1 MICRLAHPQDEMVVR
16 QDQNNSQ
23 PVLSVALCR
32 NQISGGPVRFYRKIV
47 MTMAICASA
56 SVLGPACLAQ
66 DGGAGSAPSTEG
78 QEAGFRS
85 YLAAVRQRALLEGV
99 TQATLDRVLPS
110 ITYNDRVVR
119 LDRQQP
125 EGASSAPV
133 PNFAP
138 YKARHVDA
146 SRINRGRAKY
156 AELRPLLQRIEDE
169 TGVPEEMMIAI
180 YGHET
185 NYGSVMGNFNA
196 PEALAS
202 LAYEGRRRALFEG
215 ELIAALKMIDKG
227 VPQYAITGS
236 WAGALG
242 KPQFLPSVYLR
253 LARDGDGDGYA
264 DIWRSEVDAMTSIA
278 NYFVNAGWRRGE
290 DWGFAVDVPASFN
303 RGVMRSRMSS
313 PRCPRVF
320 ARHSQWRTIAE
331 WRELGISPQ
340 QGFWPNDN
348 MMATLIEPD
357 GVGNTAY
364 LLGGNYRVIL
374 DYNCSNF
381 YALSVGLLADELR
394 N

>member
-1 MICRLAHPQDEMVVR
+1 
-16 QDQNNSQ
+16 
-23 PVLSVALCR
+23 
-32 NQISGGPVRFYRKIV
+32 
-47 MTMAICASA
+47 
-56 SVLGPACLAQ
+56 
-66 DGGAGSAPSTEG
+66 
-78 QEAGFRS
+78 
-85 YLAAVRQRALLEGV
+85 
-99 TQATLDRVLPS
+99 
-110 ITYNDRVVR
+110 
-119 LDRQQP
+119 
-125 EGASSAPV
+125 V

-146 SRINRGRAKY
+146 SRISRGRAKY
-156 AELRPLLQRIEDE
+156 AELRPLLKRIEDE
-169 TGVPEEMMIAI
+169 TGVPEEIMIAI

-185 NYGSVMGNFNA
+185 NYGSFMGNFNA
-196 PEALAS
+196 PQALAS

-215 ELIAALKMIDKG
+215 EFIAALKMIDKG

-290 DWGFAVDVPASFN
+290 DWGFAVNVPPSFD
-303 RGVMRSRMSS
+303 RSGMRSRMTS

-331 WRELGISPQ
+331 WRQLGIAPQ
-340 QGFWPNDN
+340 RGFWPNDN

-357 GVGNTAY
+357 GAGNTAY

-381 YALSVGLLADELR
+381 YALSVGLLADEVR

>member
-1 MICRLAHPQDEMVVR
+1 M
-16 QDQNNSQ
+16 
-23 PVLSVALCR
+23 
-32 NQISGGPVRFYRKIV
+32 RFYRKIV

-56 SVLGPACLAQ
+56 SVLGTACMAQ
-66 DGGAGSAPSTEG
+66 EDAAVVSVETNNA
-78 QEAGFRS
+78 QQAGFRS
-85 YLAAVRQRALLEGV
+85 YMEIVRQRALREGV
-99 TQATLDRVLPS
+99 TPVTLDRVLPS
-110 ITYNDRVVR
+110 LTYNDRVVR

-138 YKARHVDA
+138 YKARHVDT

-156 AELRPLLQRIEDE
+156 AELRPLLKRIEDE
-169 TGVPEEMMIAI
+169 TGVPEEIMIAI

-185 NYGSVMGNFNA
+185 NYGSFMGNFNA

-290 DWGFAVDVPASFN
+290 DWGFAVNVPPSFDRN
-303 RGVMRSRMSS
+303 GMRSRMTS

-331 WRELGISPQ
+331 WRQLGIAPQ
-340 QGFWPNDN
+340 RGFWPNDN

-357 GVGNTAY
+357 GAGNTAY

-381 YALSVGLLADELR
+381 YALSVGLLADEVR